1 MRISDTS
8 APVVRR
14 GDGFEVEVDGIP
26 NQAFEGETVASMMLA
41 NRTRTLRK
49 TRKTN
54 EPRGLFCGI
63 GVCYDCLVIVDGKAN
78 IRACMTKAAPGM
90 NVQTQVGIGGGGKG

>member
-1 MRISDTS
+1 MRIEEGVR
-8 APVVRR
+8 PVVRR
-14 GDGFEVEVDGIP
+14 GEGFQIEVDGIP
-26 NQAFEGETVASMMLA
+26 RQAFEGETVASVMLA

-49 TRKTN
+49 TRIAD

-78 IRACMTKAAPGM
+78 VRACMTKAAPGM
-90 NVQTQVGIGGGGKG
+90 KVSTQQGVGGGEEG

>member
-1 MRISDTS
+1 MEI
-8 APVVRR
+8 
-14 GDGFEVEVDGIP
+14 DGIP
-26 NQAFEGETVASMMLA
+26 MQAFEGETVASVMLA

-49 TRKTN
+49 TRIAD

-78 IRACMTKAAPGM
+78 VRACMTKAAPGM
-90 NVQTQVGIGGGGKG
+90 KVGTQQGVGGGEEG